1 MTSITYKY
9 IRKSRL
15 WMAKYN
21 DSIGPVGPPAFG
33 LTKEGSAYSLGFL
46 FGTNP
51 VAFARTIEELT
62 KGETA

>member
-1 MTSITYKY
+1 
-9 IRKSRL
+9 
-15 WMAKYN
+15 MAKYN